1 MNDKNFELHT
11 IGVQTISDNAILFID
26 DNTLVYGLSGNLI
39 VYDIKDDT
47 IIYKVFLSE
56 SMIKTISLL
65 NIKNCVLVSSENA
78 TIFIVDYRIGS
89 IVDKV
94 NLRTINNV
102 YSIVL
107 CNDDSLS
114 VISSHV
120 ICDPNSREI
129 ISQNDAMTIY
139 NIKEKKVELCVESKN
154 NFSCFINNKT
164 VVSFTLVNKKT
175 IANIYQKENDEWKNN
190 ELSLEIDSEI
200 NRVKEYN
207 VDYVIVQCYNRTMY
221 FLNKRTFCIYFY
233 LFIEG
238 KGILGEFTF
247 INNSEIII
255 ADKPKR
261 LIIFNPLSIAEN
273 KEEQVD
279 QNNSSIVIEDNN
291 ISGMNWGIAVK
302 GNLISIANENGLF
315 IYKDKKLYKA
325 NHNPLSLSGCGVAIS
340 SDNIIYGDLSGKLTL
355 LNYNTNKHSV
365 SIPQEQEM
373 IRCITSCDCSTKVY
387 YGTMMG
393 SICSYDLSLE
403 IHTKII
409 NLSSSVTCLR
419 INSIYLIS
427 SDISGTITVIQ
438 INLKTIVY
446 SFKAHLPNPLNT
458 DNNFGSLHLTA
469 EIWSI
474 ATFPQTELNK
484 SKDEHTLYIA
494 SGSEDQSIKVWNIN
508 LKTKTSNVVTSKH
521 DNTLAVTSLD
531 WNNNYLLHNE
541 ILISCSD
548 DGTVN
553 VYDVLNAFSKMMT
566 LNFKKY
572 IYGFFTLTYLSMCPS
587 LPYIVITTQVGYV
600 IIYDILIHKIVF
612 IEKIHYGGI
621 EGIAFNESIIATCG
635 NDCILNYIK
644 INLNSIIKK

>member
-1 MNDKNFELHT
+1 MNEQNKIFELHT
-11 IGVQTISDNAILFID
+11 IGVQTISDNAVLFID

-39 VYDIKDDT
+39 VYDIKDDM
-47 IIYKVFLSE
+47 IRYKVFLCE
-56 SMIKTISLL
+56 SMIKTISLI
-65 NIKNCVLVSSENA
+65 NIKNCVIVLTENA
-78 TIFIVDYRIGS
+78 NIFIVDYRIGH
-89 IVDKV
+89 IVDRV
-94 NLRTINNV
+94 YLNLINNV

-107 CNDDSLS
+107 CNDDALS

-120 ICDPNSREI
+120 ICDSNTREI

-139 NIKEKKVELCVESKN
+139 NIKEKKVELSVESKN
-154 NFSCFINNKT
+154 NFSSFINNKK
-164 VVSFTLVNKKT
+164 VVSFKLINKKT
-175 IANIYQKENDEWKNN
+175 TAYIYQKENEEWKIN
-190 ELSLEIDSEI
+190 ELSLQIDSEI

-207 VDYVIVQCYNRTMY
+207 DDYVIVQCYNRKMY
-221 FLNKRTFCIYFY
+221 FFNKRTLCIDFN

-247 INNSEIII
+247 INNIEIII

-261 LIIFNPLSIAEN
+261 LVSFNPLSIAEK
-273 KEEQVD
+273 KEDKVD
-279 QNNSSIVIEDNN
+279 QNNSSIVLEDNN

-302 GNLISIANENGLF
+302 GNIITIANENGLF
-315 IYKDKKLYKA
+315 IYKDKKLLKA

-355 LNYNTNKHSV
+355 LNHNTNKYSV

-373 IRCITSCDCSTKVY
+373 IRCITSCDCSTIVY

-393 SICSYDLSLE
+393 SVCSYDLLLE
-403 IHTKII
+403 IHTKIL

-427 SDISGTITVIQ
+427 SDISGTITI
-438 INLKTIVY
+438 IHIKLKTIVY

-474 ATFPQTELNK
+474 ATFPKTELNQ
-484 SKDEHTLYIA
+484 SKDEHSLYIA
-494 SGSEDQSIKVWNIN
+494 SGSEDKSIKVWNIS
-508 LKTKTSNVVTSKH
+508 LKAKTSNEVISMH

-531 WNNNYLLHNE
+531 WNINQHLHKE

-553 VYDVLNAFSKMMT
+553 VYDVLSNFSKIVT
-566 LNFKKY
+566 LNIKKY

-600 IIYDILIHKIVF
+600 IIYDILKQKIAF

-621 EGIAFNESIIATCG
+621 EGIAFDKSIIATCG

-644 INLNSIIKK
+644 INLNS